1 VLVSLGFVC
10 FYLVEKNILYLVKNF
25 ILLNYINH
33 NNNPITN
40 TMLNK
45 YVVEF
50 LGTLFFLYV
59 IVATGNAIAI
69 GAALAI
75 AIMVG
80 GSISGGHFNP
90 AVTIMMYAAG
100 KLSRSDLIPYLIVQI
115 AGGLVALELYKRF
128 KF

>member
-1 VLVSLGFVC
+1 
-10 FYLVEKNILYLVKNF
+10 
-25 ILLNYINH
+25 
-33 NNNPITN
+33 
-40 TMLNK
+40 MLNK

-90 AVTIMMYAAG
+90 ATSIMMYAAG
-100 KLSRSDLIPYLIVQI
+100 KLSRADLIPYLLVHI

>member
-1 VLVSLGFVC
+1 
-10 FYLVEKNILYLVKNF
+10 
-25 ILLNYINH
+25 
-33 NNNPITN
+33 
-40 TMLNK
+40 MLNK

-59 IVATGNAIAI
+59 IIATGNAIAI

-90 AVTIMMYAAG
+90 ATTIMMYAAG
-100 KLSRSDLIPYLIVQI
+100 KLSRADLIPYLIVQI

>member
-1 VLVSLGFVC
+1 
-10 FYLVEKNILYLVKNF
+10 
-25 ILLNYINH
+25 
-33 NNNPITN
+33 
-40 TMLNK
+40 MLNK

-90 AVTIMMYAAG
+90 AVSIMMYAAG
-100 KLSRSDLIPYLIVQI
+100 KLSQTDFLQ
-115 AGGLVALELYKRF
+115 
-128 KF
+128 